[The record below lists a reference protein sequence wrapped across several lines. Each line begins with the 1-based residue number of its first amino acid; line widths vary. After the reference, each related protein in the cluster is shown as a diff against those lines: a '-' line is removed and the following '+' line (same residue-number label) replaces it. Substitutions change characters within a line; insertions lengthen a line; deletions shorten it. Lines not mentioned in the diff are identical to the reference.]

1 MHILD
6 DPDGVFVV
14 LVNERGEHSL
24 WPAGAEVPAGWT
36 VSYEAASRNDALAY
50 VERNWTA
57 LNTARPA
64 SPARSA

>member
-24 WPAGAEVPAGWT
+24 WPAGTEVPAGWT
-36 VSYEAASRNDALAY
+36 VSYEAESRDDALAY
-50 VERNWTA
+50 VERNWTT
-57 LNTARPA
+57 LNTAQ
-64 SPARSA
+64 PARSA